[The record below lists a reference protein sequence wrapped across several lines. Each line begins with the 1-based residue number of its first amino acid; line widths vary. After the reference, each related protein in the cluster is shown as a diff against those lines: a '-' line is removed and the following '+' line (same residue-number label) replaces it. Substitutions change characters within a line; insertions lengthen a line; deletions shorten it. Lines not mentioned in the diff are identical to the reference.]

1 MPSHRIRK
9 SGQRLQDE
17 AGCQKPSM
25 IVRPRKRKTM
35 RHLHVKNVT
44 AKAQFATRGG
54 RRYRYRL
61 EITKHD
67 ASKAPKTACVVMQNP
82 SYAGEEAA
90 DKSVQFMEK
99 NVFELGLP
107 EFKDVERLIVVNQF
121 ARIQT
126 NDFVGLPSDIGPKND
141 QAIEFALEES
151 KIIIIGWGVGNRFE
165 ARKKFVLG
173 LLKRMRGKKLYQT
186 RMHPSRGRYA
196 QFIQPLSL

>member
-1 MPSHRIRK
+1 
-9 SGQRLQDE
+9 
-17 AGCQKPSM
+17 
-25 IVRPRKRKTM
+25 M

-44 AKAQFATRGG
+44 VKAQFARG

-61 EITKHD
+61 EITKIG
-67 ASKAPKTACVVMQNP
+67 AAKAPKTACVVMQNP

-126 NDFVGLPSDIGPKND
+126 NDFVGLPSDIGRKND
-141 QAIEFALEES
+141 QAIEFALKES

-165 ARKKFVLG
+165 ARKEFVLG
-173 LLKRMRGKKLYQT
+173 LLKRMRSKKLYQT